1 MFKRPKGGKPVPR
14 NTYAVGVARE
24 TIEFLA
30 PVAQRQLHN
39 AITGDGRHCLLYIP
53 KVGGVRCTCNNEDPL
68 DIDGKMNPEVMHSL
82 LNSSGLIVDNYTTPK
97 RENPNTAHMTDNP
110 TKVTNGF
117 KVTDASP
124 VHNTSAKKPNG
135 FTAKVFNIEQLDDEN
150 FDADDFD
157 IDLDVRMDG
166 KKKIPTLQNGYVPT
180 VNMATT
186 SCPICLGI
194 GWVGGFDLYGGT
206 RIVLSASSA
215 SRFNGC
221 KLVDGSPDYV
231 AMTKGSTIVY
241 DKVMLPAGVE
251 RLDEIALWSG
261 RDKVAFKMRLD
272 GNEISVADFGN
283 LFDGSAHSLEFEPL
297 FNVNVTHATLQ
308 YGISDIMIDVS
319 KKSITTNSSLYDQQ
333 TEVTLVLPAVTQ
345 KELKGAIVYDSTDN
359 KLYRVTSTSSA
370 QTQGGWIQSLD
381 LDARIV
387 QPYELTNLLPKMN
400 IHKIKRFG
408 GSFNNTSVRPKYF

>member
-30 PVAQRQLHN
+30 PVAQRNLQN

-53 KVGGVRCTCNNEDPL
+53 RTGGVRCTCNNEDPL
-68 DIDGKMNPEVMHSL
+68 DLDGKMNPEVMHSL
-82 LNSSGLIVDNYTTPK
+82 LNSNGITVDEYTSPK
-97 RENPNTAHMTDNP
+97 REDPNKAHLTDNP

-117 KVTDASP
+117 KITDASP
-124 VHNTSAKKPNG
+124 TYKSANTG
-135 FTAKVFNIEQLDDEN
+135 YQAKVFNLSQLEDDN

-157 IDLDVRMDG
+157 IDLDGGLNG
-166 KKKIPTLQNGYVPT
+166 KKPIPTLQNGFIPT

-194 GWVGGFDLYGGT
+194 GWIGGFELYGGT
-206 RIVLSASSA
+206 RLVLSASSA

-221 KLVDGSPDYV
+221 KLVDGTPDYV

-241 DKVMLPAGVE
+241 DKVMLPAGAE
-251 RLDEIALWSG
+251 RLDEISLWSG
-261 RDKVAFKMRLD
+261 RDKVAFILRVD
-272 GNEISVADFGN
+272 GTEMSVTELEDK
-283 LFDGSAHSLEFEPL
+283 FDGGIHSLEFEPL
-297 FNVNVTHATLQ
+297 FNVNITHATLQ
-308 YGISDIMIDVS
+308 YGTADILIDVS
-319 KKSITTNSSLYDQQ
+319 KKSITNNSSLYDQQ
-333 TEVTLVLPAVTQ
+333 TEVTLVLPAITQ
-345 KELKGAIVYDSTDN
+345 KELKGAIVYDSTDG
-359 KLYRVTSTSSA
+359 KLYRVTSSNSA
-370 QTQGGWIQSLD
+370 QTQGGWLQSLD